1 MWVDML
7 PETQLPRA
15 RRPES
20 GVGAAGR
27 NAWVVTTPSLRPGVR
42 LRLFC
47 LPYAGGGAAVFR
59 GWQAGLPSAVEVC
72 PVRLPGR
79 EMRLKEPA
87 ITEMPVMLHRL
98 GEALTPYLGQ
108 PYAFFGHSMGAL
120 LAYELLDRLARAGRP
135 LPAYLFVSGRQAP
148 HVERAPLS
156 QPVERLSDA
165 DFLRDLAPVNA
176 GSRAAVDH
184 PDLAAL
190 VLPVLRADFLL
201 CQSYRAV
208 RRPPFALPL
217 TALGGLDDPAV
228 DRAALEPWAEHTT
241 RSFSLH
247 MFPGDHMFV
256 HSAAAQVQRMVSE
269 KLAAIL

>member
-1 MWVDML
+1 ML
-7 PETQLPRA
+7 RA
-15 RRPES
+15 TRSPHANPTES
-20 GVGAAGR
+20 GAAMASR
-27 NAWVVTTPSLRPGVR
+27 TAWVVTTPRLRPDVR

-47 LPYAGGGAAVFR
+47 LPYAGGGAAAFR
-59 GWQAGLPSAVEVC
+59 GWQAGVASAIEVC

-87 ITEMPVMLHRL
+87 ITDLPVMLHRL
-98 GEALTPYLGQ
+98 GEALAPYLGE
-108 PYAFFGHSMGAL
+108 PYAIFGHSMGAL
-120 LAYELLDRLARAGRP
+120 LAYELMDCFARAGRP

-148 HVERAPLS
+148 HVDREAPS

-165 DFLRDLAPVNA
+165 DFLRDIALANA
-176 GSRAAVDH
+176 GSRVGVDH

-208 RRPPFALPL
+208 RRPPFPVPL
-217 TALGGLDDPAV
+217 AAFGGLDDPAV
-228 DRAALEPWAEHTT
+228 DRTALEPWAEHTT

-247 MFPGDHMFV
+247 MFPGNHMFV
-256 HSAAAQVQRMVSE
+256 HGAAAQVHRMVSE